1 MADTVKFNDEELKE
15 IREVQNLYNTV
26 VFQAGQV
33 YLDEIT
39 LHDRKGQVESNLQEV
54 KKREQ
59 EIVSKLTTTYGQGSI
74 NLETG
79 EFTPV
84 LQEEEVS
91 E

>member
-39 LHDRKGQVESNLQEV
+39 LHDRKGQVEANLQEV

>member
-1 MADTVKFNDEELKE
+1 MADTVKFNDGELKE

-39 LHDRKGQVESNLQEV
+39 LHDRKGQVEANLQEV